1 MPLTPRQKRFCEQ
14 YMILPTKKEAVIA
27 AGYSEKGAT
36 ITAAKL
42 MKRPE
47 VQEHIAKLEAE
58 AKERNNI
65 NQDEIIGRLRENY
78 ASAKEAKQ
86 FNACN
91 RAVELEA
98 KMGGLLKEQVHL
110 TGLSV
115 ISDEDLIEGLAQG
128 DTKKAAALREILG
141 APGTFNTPGGVSD
154 SMGNSGNSHGGTA
167 EAGSGGARSD

>member
-14 YMILPTKKEAVIA
+14 YMILPTAKAAVIA

-36 ITAAKL
+36 VTAAKL

-65 NQDEIIGRLRENY
+65 NQDEIRGRLRENY

-86 FNACN
+86 YNACN

-110 TGLSV
+110 TGLGV

-141 APGTFNTPGGVSD
+141 APGTFGKSGGASE
-154 SMGNSGNSHGGTA
+154 STGNSGNPHNGAMEA
-167 EAGSGGARSD
+167 ESGGARSN

>member
-1 MPLTPRQKRFCEQ
+1 
-14 YMILPTKKEAVIA
+14 MILPTAKAAVIK

-36 ITAAKL
+36 VTAAKL

-86 FNACN
+86 YNACN

-110 TGLSV
+110 TGLGV
-115 ISDEDLIEGLAQG
+115 ISDEDLIESLAQG
-128 DTKKAAALREILG
+128 DTKKAAALQEILG
-141 APGTFNTPGGVSD
+141 APNTFDTPGGALKQTVKG
-154 SMGNSGNSHGGTA
+154 GNPHGGA
-167 EAGSGGARSD
+167 MGAGAGRGKLG

>member
-14 YMILPTKKEAVIA
+14 YMILPTAKAAVIA

-36 ITAAKL
+36 VTAAKL

-86 FNACN
+86 YNACN

-110 TGLSV
+110 TGLGV
-115 ISDEDLIEGLAQG
+115 ISDEDLIESLAQG

-141 APGTFNTPGGVSD
+141 AANTFDTPGGALKPIANG
-154 SMGNSGNSHGGTA
+154 GNPYGGA
-167 EAGSGGARSD
+167 GEAGGGGARHD

>member
-1 MPLTPRQKRFCEQ
+1 
-14 YMILPTKKEAVIA
+14 MILPTAKAAVIA

-36 ITAAKL
+36 VTAAKL

-86 FNACN
+86 YNACN

-110 TGLSV
+110 TGLGV
-115 ISDEDLIEGLAQG
+115 ISDEDLIEKMAQG

-141 APGTFNTPGGVSD
+141 PSDTFDTPGGALKPT
-154 SMGNSGNSHGGTA
+154 GESGNPHNGA
-167 EAGSGGARSD
+167 LEAGEGGAGSD